1 MAIKG
6 LGRRDYVS
14 TGKFD
19 KLFFSP
25 ISRVE
30 NNEVGDTEI
39 SIGPRVYQRINIQ
52 VLREQWRVR
61 KWPSLV
67 DHVKEVERNRDEL
80 ITAFTF
86 PHYVDELLLGVKP
99 GSNAE

>member
-1 MAIKG
+1 MFPPENSIN
-6 LGRRDYVS
+6 
-14 TGKFD
+14 F
-19 KLFFSP
+19 LFSSL
-25 ISRVE
+25 INRAE